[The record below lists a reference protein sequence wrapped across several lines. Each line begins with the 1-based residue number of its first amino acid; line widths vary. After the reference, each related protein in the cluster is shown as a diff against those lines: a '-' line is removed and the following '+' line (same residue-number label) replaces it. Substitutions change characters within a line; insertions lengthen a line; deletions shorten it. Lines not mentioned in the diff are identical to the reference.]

1 MKDKPGKIIAVEPAS
16 LSEPEVRMEY
26 DENLKPNRPA
36 FKDEKEVFDACS
48 NFWSQNEGR
57 NKRDAWITELYF
69 YKPPYDDRKLKEVG
83 YSWTANVPSG
93 FLAAAVASVSPAFAR
108 SLNGT
113 KTLTNASIKGS
124 ASKSSDLQQRVTKK
138 LRQAQFWQSLNES
151 IRQERTLLG
160 RASAR
165 CCDEFTW
172 RPKFYSTQM
181 ALFPEGCS
189 MNVDEIPQ
197 IVFVDQWSPNDFIDQ
212 IKNVKVAKAN
222 GWDMENCVKVLNSAA
237 PKGDTDDRTLATWFA
252 DGAYAS
258 CHTSSG
264 PVFVETYTMLAVEP
278 DQGGKV
284 SEWVV
289 GKEHGELL
297 YKRLNKYAKMSDAV
311 ALFTFNQGQN
321 TLHSSRGFGRLLAP
335 VHQMYDRALCKL
347 LDDLYLSGMR
357 IVHVQEKRKM
367 DWSIMI
373 RTPFIICP
381 TGITSE
387 PMHQGIQVEAFYA
400 AVRQFVGLARQI
412 AGAYSPSTILPDEKV
427 EKTATQATIDAAKEG
442 ELREGVLAR
451 YSQEVSAM
459 VWMMTKRLLNPRTY
473 DQEAKDFQKE
483 LIDAGFTVE
492 EIAEFAACPPT
503 DHIQNYSAAVRS
515 EKILGFCMENRGNP
529 AYNQSKINYLIA
541 ETKVDP
547 EFAEEITIPTPDPEM
562 DRQAVHDQIVEAALI
577 LRMGEKIPPGPLDN
591 DLIHLQVCMDSTTK
605 QIQKLA
611 GVPVPPMAEYAGLTN
626 MGEHMAMHMAQ
637 AEAKG
642 AKPKDLKPFQEFI
655 MELSKQI
662 ALYATRMEPTGP
674 ANAGEIPGGGGGQQA
689 AVPAA
694 PAAPSPDPG
703 LLGTV

>member
-16 LSEPEVRMEY
+16 LSEPEVKMEY

-93 FLAAAVASVSPAFAR
+93 FLAAAVASVNPAFKRA
-108 SLNGT
+108 LNGT
-113 KTLTNASIKGS
+113 KTLTNATIKGDAAKS
-124 ASKSSDLQQRVTKK
+124 AELQSRTSQKIR
-138 LRQAQFWQSLNES
+138 RYSAWQSLNES
-151 IRQERTLLG
+151 TLQERTLLG
-160 RASAR
+160 RAVLR
-165 CCDEFTW
+165 CCDEFDW
-172 RPKFYSTQM
+172 RPKFYSTQN

-197 IVFVDQWSPNDFIDQ
+197 IVFVDQWSPNDFIDK
-212 IKNVKVAKAN
+212 IKNLKVAKAN
-222 GWDMENCVKVLNSAA
+222 GWNIENCVKVLNAA
-237 PKGDTDDRTLATWFA
+237 HPKGDTDDRTLATWFA
-252 DGAYAS
+252 DGAYAA
-258 CHTSSG
+258 CHTGTG
-264 PVFVETYTMLAVEP
+264 PVYVETYTMLAVEP
-278 DQGGKV
+278 DAGGKI

-297 YKRLNKYAKMSDAV
+297 YKKLNKYSKMSDAV

-373 RTPFIICP
+373 RTPFVICP
-381 TGITSE
+381 AGTTSE

-400 AVRQFVGLARQI
+400 AIRQFVGLARQI

-442 ELREGVLAR
+442 ELREGVLGR
-451 YSQEVSAM
+451 YSQELSCLI
-459 VWMMTKRLLNPRTY
+459 WMMTKRLLNPKTY

-483 LIDAGFTVE
+483 LIDAGFTRE
-492 EIAEFAACPPT
+492 ELDEFAACPPT
-503 DHIQNYSAAVRS
+503 DYIQNYSAAVRS
-515 EKILGFCMENRGNP
+515 EKILVFCKENRGNQV
-529 AYNQSKINYLIA
+529 YDQRKVNYYIA
-541 ETKVDP
+541 EGSVDP
-547 EFAEEITIPTPDPEM
+547 EFAEEIVIPTADPEM
-562 DRQAVHDQIVEAALI
+562 DRQAQHDQEVENILI
-577 LRMGEKIPPGPLDN
+577 LRLAGKITPGPLDN
-591 DLIHLQVCMDSTTK
+591 DLLHLQICVRDTM
-605 QIQKLA
+605 
-611 GVPVPPMAEYAGLTN
+611 PVVQATPQPTPEQVQGFKN
-626 MGEHMAMHMAQ
+626 MGEHMAIHIAQ
-637 AEAKG
+637 AEVKG
-642 AKPKDLKPFQEFI
+642 AKPKELKQFQDFLT
-655 MELSKQI
+655 ELAQQI
-662 ALYATRMEPTGP
+662 ELYESRMVPTGP
-674 ANAGEIPGGGGGQQA
+674 AAAGDVSGLDGGQQNA
-689 AVPAA
+689 LPPAPAA
-694 PAAPSPDPG
+694 PAPDPS
-703 LLGTV
+703 LVSTV